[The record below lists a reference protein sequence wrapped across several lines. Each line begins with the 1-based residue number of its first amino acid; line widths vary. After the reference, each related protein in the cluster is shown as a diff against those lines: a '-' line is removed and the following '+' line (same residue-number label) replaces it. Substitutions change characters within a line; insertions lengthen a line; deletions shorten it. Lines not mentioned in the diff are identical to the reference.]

1 MNITVVGMGHFAGV
15 VASCLAEK
23 GHAVRQVDTE
33 PFLLREGQKR
43 AENEP
48 GWMAWEQA
56 PISTSTLP
64 DLVWIAYDVPLDAS
78 GAPVVTGVLARLDY
92 WHVWA
97 PHWAPFLISCQWPV
111 GTMRQVQAR
120 CKGRKLFYVM
130 ENVRVGKAIQDFRR
144 QTFLAIG
151 TDELVPPA
159 IVDLLRPFTDCLL
172 VMKPESA
179 ELAKHTVNAFM
190 ALQIA
195 FINEIADLASQVGA
209 SATDISRVLLSD
221 ARVSPQAPLH
231 AGRPFGGGSLKRD
244 LKVLEQLTTAP
255 IIRAIL
261 PSNESR

>member
-15 VASCLAEK
+15 VAFCLVEQS
-23 GHAVRQVDTE
+23 HLVHQRDVE
-33 PFLLREGQKR
+33 PFLMRQGQKL
-43 AENEP
+43 AEDEL
-48 GWMAWEQA
+48 GWRPWKMFGTVSQH
-56 PISTSTLP
+56 
-64 DLVWIAYDVPLDAS
+64 LVWIAYDVPLDAQ
-78 GAPVVTGVLARLDY
+78 GAPVVTEVLERLDH
-92 WHVWA
+92 WHDLYGRDV
-97 PHWAPFLISCQWPV
+97 PFLISCQWPV

-195 FINEIADLASQVGA
+195 FINEIARVAQDVGA
-209 SATDISRVLLSD
+209 SADDVSRVLLSD

-231 AGRPFGGGSLKRD
+231 HGRPFGGGSLKRD
-244 LKVLEQLTTAP
+244 LKVLEQLTHAP
-255 IIRAIL
+255 ILNAIL
-261 PSNESR
+261 ASNESR